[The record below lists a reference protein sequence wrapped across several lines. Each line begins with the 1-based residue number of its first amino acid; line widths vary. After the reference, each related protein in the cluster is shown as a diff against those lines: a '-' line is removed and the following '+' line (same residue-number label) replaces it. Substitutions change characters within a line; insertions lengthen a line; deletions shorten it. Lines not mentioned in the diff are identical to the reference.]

1 MEHIKQNDS
10 GLYIPI
16 QKIGCFYRSCGLIA
30 EYKTRK
36 QLTVEQ
42 LNNGWDDCKKM
53 GDINREDD
61 VVDSAKIISYF
72 LHRLGDSGEYIEI
85 GTIKNGL
92 PGYYGWVTA
101 DMKKN
106 HERFFI
112 QKIRQNGP
120 SIYHFRVVD
129 EDGYLIEDPHR
140 PDINVVSVVH
150 SIIYYYR
157 EAK

>member
-16 QKIGCFYRSCGLIA
+16 QQIGCFFRSCGLVA
-30 EYKTRK
+30 EYKTRRK
-36 QLTVEQ
+36 LTVEQ
-42 LNNGWDDCKKM
+42 INKGWDACKKM
-53 GDINREDD
+53 GYINKDND
-61 VVDSAKIISYF
+61 VVDSAKIITYF
-72 LHRLGDSGEYIEI
+72 LHELKDTGSYVEI
-85 GTIKNGL
+85 GTVKSGL
-92 PGYYGWVTA
+92 PGYYGWVTGE
-101 DMKKN
+101 MKKN
-106 HERFFI
+106 RERFYI

-140 PDINVVSVVH
+140 PDINVVKVVH
-150 SIIYYYR
+150 SIIYFYK